1 MCPSPRVHL
10 EILTSSSHS
19 QLRLPRLME
28 EYCRC
33 PSRPCSLE
41 ISSGRGWRPQAA
53 PPCLWL
59 PPYLPLPGS
68 ARAPLGTLSLSCDWG
83 GSAKGTENPFE
94 YDYETVRK
102 GGLIFAGLAFV
113 VGLLIILSKR
123 FRCGGGKKHRQVNE
137 DEL

>member
-1 MCPSPRVHL
+1 AKWGEADPASVTDGTVSGSVCAHSPGQDGRRLH
-10 EILTSSSHS
+10 ESHRILS
-19 QLRLPRLME
+19 QD
-28 EYCRC
+28 
-33 PSRPCSLE
+33 SR
-41 ISSGRGWRPQAA
+41 GHRGK
-53 PPCLWL
+53 
-59 PPYLPLPGS
+59 
-68 ARAPLGTLSLSCDWG
+68 G

>member
-1 MCPSPRVHL
+1 MQINTKRRKRCWSLKFDALDSGWKPHKALGCWAAESC
-10 EILTSSSHS
+10 
-19 QLRLPRLME
+19 
-28 EYCRC
+28 CRKT
-33 PSRPCSLE
+33 
-41 ISSGRGWRPQAA
+41 
-53 PPCLWL
+53 
-59 PPYLPLPGS
+59 GS
-68 ARAPLGTLSLSCDWG
+68 G